1 MPYKNEPCDVSNP
14 AEKQILRE
22 LEFSKFYFFIYP
34 FATLVN
40 PVACHVLFFTYD
52 ITKNGFR
59 FSEIFLSIAA
69 FFYNDVTHE
78 IQTTLTSK
86 QTNKQNTR

>member
-14 AEKQILRE
+14 ADQILGE

-34 FATLVN
+34 FATLGN
-40 PVACHVLFFTYD
+40 PVACYVLLFTYD

-59 FSEIFLSIAA
+59 FSEISLSIAV

-78 IQTTLTSK
+78 MQTILASK
-86 QTNKQNTR
+86 QTNKQKKR

>member
-14 AEKQILRE
+14 ADQILGE

-40 PVACHVLFFTYD
+40 PVACHILLFTSD

-59 FSEIFLSIAA
+59 FSEISLSIAV

-78 IQTTLTSK
+78 IQTILASK
-86 QTNKQNTR
+86 QTNKQKKR